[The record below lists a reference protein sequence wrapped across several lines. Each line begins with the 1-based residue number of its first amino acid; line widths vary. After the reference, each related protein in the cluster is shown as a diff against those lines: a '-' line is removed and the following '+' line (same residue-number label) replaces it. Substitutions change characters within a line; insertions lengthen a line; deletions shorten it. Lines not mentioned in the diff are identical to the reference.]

1 MSMNTFVGPTEPF
14 PCPIVTTAQQL
25 HGRDL
30 IDSTVN
36 QIVTSRHNEHRVAP
50 ETTRLL
56 HL

>member
-1 MSMNTFVGPTEPF
+1 MSMSTFVGPTEPF

-30 IDSTVN
+30 SDSAVD
-36 QIVTSRHNEHRVAP
+36 QIVTSRRNEHRVAP

>member
-1 MSMNTFVGPTEPF
+1 MGPTEPF

-30 IDSTVN
+30 SDSAVD